1 MHEEYDSTS
10 ASAYIHH
17 LLRDYPLMKCLWSPG
32 TRLKQIATEGA
43 QYQRAGVQ
51 LAEFMKVL
59 WSLFCRYNQLPTISQ
74 RPDWRTAYRVYQSN
88 SDAHTWHIVHSKE
101 NQELVNPTKL
111 EEVIITLQ
119 GIIWKHDLPPFMD
132 KIPWVIVLFNH
143 LYRFIH
149 MALKAQTKSCS
160 FLATEH
166 YTDRLW
172 DTNFEHSIQSLMEA
186 HALYERH
193 VPAGKLDE
201 CSIIDKCSDFLGI
214 HLTNWYL
221 HPAMMPHMHLIFH
234 STLVSIHMET
244 LPTLQRVST
253 STMSKMLSNTTIAL
267 SIPTEQSG
275 K

>member
-88 SDAHTWHIVHSKE
+88 SDAHTWHIIHSKE

-149 MALKAQTKSCS
+149 MALKAQTKLCS

-214 HLTNWYL
+214 HLTNWYFTS
-221 HPAMMPHMHLIFH
+221 HHDAPYAPHIPFDPSVNPYGNLANLAKGQYFH
-234 STLVSIHMET
+234 NEQNVVKYNN
-244 LPTLQRVST
+244 R
-253 STMSKMLSNTTIAL
+253 TINPHGA
-267 SIPTEQSG
+267 IR
-275 K
+275 